1 MRVGARARD
10 VGPAAWLGGADA
22 TVVMDFGAMLE
33 GYRFGA
39 AGSPPPRPAP
49 IDAAVPAPD
58 VVDPSDDSSWHVSE
72 SVDDDDAVDDA
83 DAAESARASSPPR
96 GVKRDA
102 PDGPS
107 DPHDER
113 HPRSFARRNVRNRD
127 EDAPLSYGD
136 AVDLDRAAAA
146 AAASTSTAASTAA
159 SRRLFFLPRGH
170 PARPPDPPP
179 DRWRV
184 ALDRIR
190 DARSGRTASVD
201 VFHEF
206 LLSLRGAPDAHFQAL
221 VASLLSVQCR
231 DGVALVAARRLRD
244 ALGGEITQSAVR
256 SAAVDDV
263 EAAVSC
269 CNFKR
274 TKAKYVKAC
283 ADQLAAKFAGKVPS
297 AASELRRLPGVGP
310 KLAHLVA
317 SVAFGD
323 DSAGLVVDTHVRR
336 VAERLGWTTGRE
348 CASAEATRRRL
359 ETFLPAE
366 TWGEATLLMVGF
378 GQETCA
384 PARPRCGEC
393 PLAEGGLCP
402 SAEVKD
408 VEDA

>member
-1 MRVGARARD
+1 M
-10 VGPAAWLGGADA
+10 P
-22 TVVMDFGAMLE
+22 VVMDFGAMLE

-49 IDAAVPAPD
+49 PSAATARVTRDPVPPRD

-72 SVDDDDAVDDA
+72 SLDGDDAADDA
-83 DAAESARASSPPR
+83 GAVESERASSPSR

-102 PDGPS
+102 PDGPP
-107 DPHDER
+107 DPDDDR
-113 HPRSFARRNVRNRD
+113 HPRSFARRNRRNRD
-127 EDAPLSYGD
+127 ADAPLSYGD
-136 AVDLDRAAAA
+136 AVDLDRAAASA
-146 AAASTSTAASTAA
+146 SATTSTSASDA
-159 SRRLFFLPRGH
+159 SRRFFLPRGH

-184 ALDRIR
+184 ALERIR

-244 ALGGEITQSAVR
+244 ALGGDITQAAVR
-256 SAAVDDV
+256 AAAVDDV

-366 TWGEATLLMVGF
+366 TWGETTLLMVGF

-384 PARPRCGEC
+384 PGRPKCGKC
-393 PLAEGGLCP
+393 PLAEDGVCP
-402 SAEVKD
+402 SADVKD